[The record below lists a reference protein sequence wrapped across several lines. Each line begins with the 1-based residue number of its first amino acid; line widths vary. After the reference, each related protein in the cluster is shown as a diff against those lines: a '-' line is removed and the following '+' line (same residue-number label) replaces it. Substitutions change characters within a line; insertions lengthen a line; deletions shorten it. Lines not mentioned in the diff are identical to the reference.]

1 MNPFAYTS
9 PKNTSDA
16 AALAKPNGDFALPV
30 LKSGGMDL
38 LDRMKE
44 GLEQP
49 DLIIDLTRIED
60 PTLDAI
66 KPDRIG
72 GRATLAMVAESEA
85 LRTSAPILGAAAG
98 SAATPQIRNVAT
110 VAGNLLQ
117 ETRCWYWRMS
127 QFDCLR
133 KTGDDCP
140 AREGDHRFHVIFQ
153 NGPCLMVH
161 PSNLA
166 PALLVLDGEVE
177 VVGGDRSRIAIRDL
191 YPDPAVD
198 WQSTSVLSPSEI
210 ITGVRFR
217 SAPNSAFIAL
227 KQKQSFDWPMVSGY
241 AALELDGDV
250 ITSARTCAGA
260 VAPRPHLLPQ
270 VDAAL
275 AGISIDDDRR
285 IRAACELAVDG
296 ADPLP
301 GTVYKTTLLPVAIRR
316 AVNAAASL
324 SSPDQGGDA

>member
-9 PKNTSDA
+9 PKNTTEAS
-16 AALAKPNGDFALPV
+16 ALTAPNGDFALPV

-44 GLEQP
+44 GLEAP
-49 DLIIDLTRIED
+49 DLVVDLTRIDD
-60 PTLDAI
+60 PALDAL
-66 KPDRIG
+66 DTNRVG
-72 GRATLAMVAESEA
+72 GRVTLAMLAESDE
-85 LRTSAPILGAAAG
+85 LRQSVPILGAAAG
-98 SAATPQIRNVAT
+98 SAATPQVRNVAT

-133 KTGDDCP
+133 KTGDACP

-153 NGPCLMVH
+153 DGPCLMVH

-166 PALLVLDGEVE
+166 PAMYVLDGEVD
-177 VVGGDRSRIAIRDL
+177 VVGGDRERISVRDL
-191 YPDPAVD
+191 YPDPAAD
-198 WQSTSVLSPSEI
+198 WRSTSVLSPAEI
-210 ITGVRFR
+210 ITGLRFK

-241 AALELDGDV
+241 AVLELDGDV

-260 VAPRPHLLPQ
+260 VAPRPHPLPQ

-275 AGISIDDDRR
+275 VGISVDDDARL
-285 IRAACELAVDG
+285 RAACERSIEG

-301 GTVYKTTLLPVAIRR
+301 GSAYKTALLPVAIRR
-316 AVNAAASL
+316 AVTAAAN
-324 SSPDQGGDA
+324 PTERDRGGDA

>member
-9 PKNTSDA
+9 PKTTTDA
-16 AALAKPNGDFALPV
+16 SALAGPNGDFALPV

-60 PTLDAI
+60 PALDTLDAG
-66 KPDRIG
+66 RIG
-72 GRATLAMVAESEA
+72 GRVTLAMVAESEA
-85 LRTSAPILGAAAG
+85 LRKSAPILGAASG
-98 SAATPQIRNVAT
+98 SAATPQVRNVAT

-133 KTGDDCP
+133 KNGDDCP

-166 PALLVLDGEVE
+166 PALFVLDGEVE
-177 VVGGDRSRIAIRDL
+177 VVGGDRTRIPIRDL

-198 WQSTSVLSPSEI
+198 WRSASVLSPTEI
-210 ITGVRFR
+210 ITGVRFK

-241 AALELDGDV
+241 AVLELNGDV

-260 VAPRPHLLPQ
+260 VAPRPHPLPQ
-270 VDAAL
+270 VDDAL
-275 AGISIDDDRR
+275 AGVSIDDEVR
-285 IRAACELAVDG
+285 IRAACARSVDG

-301 GTVYKTTLLPVAIRR
+301 GTAYKTTLLPVAIRR
-316 AVNAAASL
+316 AVAAATN
-324 SSPDQGGDA
+324 PAGVDRGGDA